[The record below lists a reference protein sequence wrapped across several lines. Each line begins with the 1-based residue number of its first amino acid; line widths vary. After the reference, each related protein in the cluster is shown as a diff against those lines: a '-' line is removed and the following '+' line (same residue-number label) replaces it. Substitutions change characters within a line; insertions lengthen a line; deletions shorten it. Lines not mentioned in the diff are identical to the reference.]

1 MLLGYS
7 IESVQEKQAYVF
19 KLSNEGGGK
28 DILFAAENEEEFLEW
43 WNRFVWLTETL
54 AASEASWDGNGLA
67 C

>member
-1 MLLGYS
+1 MSPHFRSPDDIEGHSIVLLGYS

-43 WNRFVWLTETL
+43 WNR
-54 AASEASWDGNGLA
+54 
-67 C
+67 